1 MGKGRASSSHRETEV
16 HHKEGP
22 RRQRWPRVPLP
33 CSVCVVLPGLGP
45 RKVAPLLLSQGPHT
59 SGLILPTR
67 AQISRRPHILPPL
80 APPWLPGGDTGLKVA
95 FYFFSV
101 RNAQTIQCQ
110 EERALLPI
118 GHWQNP
124 QGALPT
130 SQRQQRK
137 GKQPGLWGLEQEGDL
152 FVND

>member
-1 MGKGRASSSHRETEV
+1 MGEGRASSSQRETEV

-22 RRQRWPRVPLP
+22 RRQRWPRVPLT

-59 SGLILPTR
+59 SSRILPTR

-95 FYFFSV
+95 FHFFF
-101 RNAQTIQCQ
+101 CQ
-110 EERALLPI
+110 ERTNNSMPGGKGPAP
-118 GHWQNP
+118 HWP
-124 QGALPT
+124 LAESPGSPT
-130 SQRQQRK
+130 HVTEAAEK
-137 GKQPGLWGLEQEGDL
+137 GKTARPVGPGGGGRFICE
-152 FVND
+152 